1 MPFLEFIFAPL
12 HSEEEKSFLITEL
25 LEAGFESFVEEKDAL
40 LAYITTN
47 AYKESL
53 LKDLFF
59 LHEHPEVKF
68 ESKTLP
74 DINWNKEW
82 ESNYQPVT
90 IAGKCYV
97 RASFHP
103 SVPGMDYEIIIEPG
117 MAFGTAHHETTQLMA
132 SWLMELDVSGKEVL
146 DMGCGTGI
154 LAILANKMGA
164 KIVTG
169 IDNDEWAWRNGLE
182 NFRVNNVVAG
192 SVLPGDA
199 HLIKPVCYDIV
210 LANIN
215 RNVLLQDMKSY
226 SAGLRKNGA
235 LLLSGFYQKDI
246 EAITAS
252 ASGYSFRFMSSRVQN
267 DWAAVLLYKLS

>member
-1 MPFLEFIFAPL
+1 VVYLEVRFSPL
-12 HSEEEKSFLITEL
+12 KSEEEKSLLTAQL
-25 LEAGFESFVEEKDAL
+25 LEIGFESFVEDDNSL
-40 LAYITTN
+40 LAYLPAN
-47 AYKESL
+47 LYNEKL
-53 LKDLFF
+53 LKETEFILAN
-59 LHEHPEVKF
+59 PEIYFDVKTI
-68 ESKTLP
+68 EDK
-74 DINWNKEW
+74 NWNKEW

-97 RASFHP
+97 RAPFHP
-103 SVPGMDYEIIIEPG
+103 SIPGMEYEIIIEPG

-132 SWLMELDVSGKEVL
+132 SWLMELDVIGKEVL

-182 NFRVNNVVAG
+182 NFKVNGVVSG
-192 SVLPGDA
+192 RVLPGDA
-199 HLIKPVCYDIV
+199 ALIKPVCYDMI

-226 SAGLRKNGA
+226 AAGLRKNGV

-246 EAITAS
+246 EAITDFATD
-252 ASGYSFRFMSSRVQN
+252 YSLRFISSRVLN
-267 DWAAVLLYKLS
+267 DWAAVILYK